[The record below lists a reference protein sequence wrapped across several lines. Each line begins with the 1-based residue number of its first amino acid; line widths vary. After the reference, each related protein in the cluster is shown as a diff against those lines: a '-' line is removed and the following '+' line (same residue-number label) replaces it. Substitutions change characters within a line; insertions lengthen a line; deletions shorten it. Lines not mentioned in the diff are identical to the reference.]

1 MIRYTIRSREIIDL
15 FNDIKRGRL
24 ILSPFFQRNL
34 VWRDVHKRDF
44 IDTILKGFP
53 FPQIFVAR
61 GNIDVEAMTNTSCIV
76 DGQQRMNSI
85 LEFIDGDL
93 EVHDRKFDALPISE
107 REEFLKYQVPVIDL
121 DLRDSDPELI
131 EIFKRLNRTFYS
143 LSTIERY
150 ATEYAS
156 SEFMLVAKVLCDEL
170 LPPTNPENDEPG
182 QINPRDYDPNISK
195 DLLDWA
201 REQDVT
207 DYKNFVLNG
216 KIFSPYETSRMVHLM
231 YTLNLM
237 ATNLFGFYNRNDKA
251 RDYLEEFAQQF
262 DTKDQLIRVFDRTA
276 RLIGQLKLPKGS
288 MWCNK
293 ANAFTLF
300 VMVAGEL
307 PIFVEAGARG
317 LKSCLDN
324 FESNPPPNYVLAA
337 REGVNNRQQR
347 QERHNFLRAAV
358 TEQLG
363 F

>member
-15 FNDIKRGRL
+15 YNDVKRGRL

-61 GNIDVEAMTNTSCIV
+61 GNIDVEAMTNTSCVV

-85 LEFIDGDL
+85 LEFIDGALD
-93 EVHDRKFDALPISE
+93 VDDKKFEALTIPE

-121 DLRDSDPELI
+121 DLRDNDPELI

-150 ATEYAS
+150 STEYAS
-156 SEFMLVAKVLCDEL
+156 SEFMVVAKILCDEF
-170 LPPTNPENDEPG
+170 LPASNADIEEPG
-182 QINPRDYDPNISK
+182 DLNPRDYDPNISK

-201 REQDVT
+201 KRQDVT

-237 ATNLFGFYNRNDKA
+237 ATVIFGFYNRNDKA
-251 RDYLEEFAQQF
+251 RDFLEEYSQQF
-262 DTKDQLIRVFDRTA
+262 EAKDGLIKTFDRTA
-276 RLIGQLKLPKGS
+276 RLIGQLKFPKNS
-288 MWCNK
+288 IWCNK

-300 VMVAGEL
+300 VMIAREL
-307 PIFVEAGARG
+307 PQFVETGHRN
-317 LKSCLDN
+317 LKNCLER
-324 FESNPPPNYVLAA
+324 FASNIPANYSLAA
-337 REGVNNRQQR
+337 REGVNNRAQR
-347 QERHNFLRAAV
+347 RERNDLLRAAI